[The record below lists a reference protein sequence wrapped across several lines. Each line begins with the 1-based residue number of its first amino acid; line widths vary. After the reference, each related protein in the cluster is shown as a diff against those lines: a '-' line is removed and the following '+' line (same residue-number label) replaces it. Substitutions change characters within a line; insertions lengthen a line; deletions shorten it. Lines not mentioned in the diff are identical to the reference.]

1 MGHIRIAAATRDIEL
16 KHMIDAAL
24 FVIDDDALTAER
36 LASIRRKLGGT
47 DKRVVVEEC

>member
-1 MGHIRIAAATRDIEL
+1 MGLIRKAAAARDAEL

-24 FVIDDDALTAER
+24 FAIDDDALTAER

>member
-1 MGHIRIAAATRDIEL
+1 
-16 KHMIDAAL
+16 MIDAAL
-24 FVIDDDALTAER
+24 FAIDDALTAER